1 MTILESSKSN
11 IFEYDNQVFKIK
23 EEVKFPNFQKK
34 QPFVG
39 GGTSVGLDLTMNG
52 RLKVIYKFLR

>member
-1 MTILESSKSN
+1 M
-11 IFEYDNQVFKIK
+11 FKVK
-23 EEVKFPNFQKK
+23 EEGGFLILKN

-52 RLKVIYKFLR
+52 RLKVKYKLLS